1 MEDDLD
7 HLSGQDL
14 VEVAAALSLCHVVH
28 DLSTIINYLYFIV
41 YHWELRLK
49 YL

>member
-7 HLSGQDL
+7 PPSAPDL
-14 VEVAAALSLCHVVH
+14 VGGVAALSLCHVVH

-41 YHWELRLK
+41 YHWEL
-49 YL
+49 